1 MNMRMKNY
9 LRRFRKEER
18 GSVFVIEFVILVP
31 ALFIPFFFGFEMS
44 MHSIR
49 QMQLDRAV
57 EVTTRQIRLNTSK
70 QFTHETIVK
79 TICANSGGL
88 QDCEGNLRLEMVQK
102 NLRAYTPID
111 VNADCI
117 NAAEPVAPVRGWNLG
132 EEHELMILR
141 ACYRYVPLWNKM
153 GLGKELDKNDDGY
166 GEMVSISA
174 FSQEPK

>member
-49 QMQLDRAV
+49 QMQLDRAL
-57 EVTTRQIRLNTSK
+57 EITTREVRL
-70 QFTHETIVK
+70 FTGAEYTHDTIVK

-88 QDCEGNLRLEMVQK
+88 NDCEQNLRLEMVQK
-102 NLRAYTPID
+102 DPRAYTPLETR
-111 VNADCI
+111 ADCI
-117 NAAEPVAPVRGWNLG
+117 NSSEEVAPVRGWTLG
-132 EEHELMILR
+132 EEHELMFMR

-153 GLGKELDKNDDGY
+153 GLGKELDKDGDGY

-174 FSQEPK
+174 FSQEPE